1 MSKTQ
6 LIETHHQKERVH
18 LVVIIFKGD
27 RAAWNAEDL
36 VQEMSSLVDACKG
49 IVVGHTIVRLD
60 KVTASTYIGEGKL
73 QEILLD
79 CPSGK
84 VDTVIFSH
92 ELKGSQQRNLE
103 EVLKVK
109 VIDRTELIL
118 DIFAR
123 RATST
128 EGKMQVELAQL
139 GYLLPRL
146 VGHGT
151 EMSRLGIGTQG
162 PGETKLEMDRRK
174 INDRIAKLRHGLKEV
189 IENRSLKRKKRQT
202 NVATVTLV
210 GYTNAGKSTLFNALT
225 SEEQR
230 TQDGLFTTLD
240 SVSRQVTLPNHQ
252 KIVLCDTVGFIHD
265 LPHHLVESF
274 KATLE
279 EVKEADLL
287 LHVLDISHPNFRQY
301 YEAVVKVLDDLQALE
316 KPMLVV
322 LNKTDKLEDPAL
334 AVGIQV
340 NFEESVCISALKKD
354 NVSGLMDRIAHML
367 SGMFVEIT
375 VDIPIGRMDLVNLAH
390 QEGEVASIKYYNDHI
405 NLRVSLP
412 AHLAGKFKL

>member
-1 MSKTQ
+1 MSKAH
-6 LIETHHQKERVH
+6 LIETHIKKERVH
-18 LVVIIFKGD
+18 LVIIIFKGD
-27 RAAWNAEDL
+27 RVARQAADL
-36 VQEMSSLVDACKG
+36 VQEMTSLVEACKG
-49 IVVGHTIVRLD
+49 LVVGHTIVRLD
-60 KVTASTYIGEGKL
+60 KVTASTFIGEGKL
-73 QEILLD
+73 QEIVLS
-79 CPSGK
+79 CPTDQ

-103 EVLKVK
+103 EILKIK

-139 GYLLPRL
+139 GYLMPRL

-162 PGETKLEMDRRK
+162 PGETKLELDRRK
-174 INDRIAKLRHGLKEV
+174 INDRIAKLKDDLKEV
-189 IENRSLKRKKRQT
+189 IANRSLKRKKRQT
-202 NVATVTLV
+202 KVATVTLV

-225 SEEQR
+225 SEQQR

-287 LHVLDISHPNFRQY
+287 LHVLDISHANFRQY
-301 YEAVVKVLDDLQALE
+301 YESVLKVLDDLEALQ

-322 LNKTDKLEDPAL
+322 LNKIDKLDEPEL
-334 AVGIQV
+334 ASGIQV
-340 NFEESVCISALKKD
+340 NFEESVCISALRKD
-354 NVSGLMDRIAHML
+354 NISELLNVIAQML
-367 SGMFVEIT
+367 SGMFIEIT
-375 VDIPIGRMDLVNLAH
+375 VDIPISRMDLVNLAH
-390 QEGEVASIKYYNDHI
+390 KEGEVISIKYYNDHI
-405 NLRVSLP
+405 HLRASLP
-412 AHLAGKFKL
+412 THLAGKFKF